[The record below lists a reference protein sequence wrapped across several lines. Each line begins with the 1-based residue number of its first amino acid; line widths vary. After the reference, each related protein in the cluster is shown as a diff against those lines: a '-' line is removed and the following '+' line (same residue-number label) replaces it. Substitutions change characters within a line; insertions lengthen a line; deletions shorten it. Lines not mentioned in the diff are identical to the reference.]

1 MLKYLALILI
11 LLSSS
16 TAYAEWTEVVENV
29 DGSKLYVDVETIRK
43 HDGYVYFWNLNDFLE
58 PIDDSLSAV
67 VYWQGDCKIFKLLG
81 LSFSEH
87 KEPMGEGVGDIETI
101 PDNENEWFYPAPNS
115 SMYIVLDFVCDRAK

>member
-87 KEPMGEGVGDIETI
+87 KEPMGEGTGDVQEPVEKGWIYYPPNSPIETLLK
-101 PDNENEWFYPAPNS
+101 S
-115 SMYIVLDFVCDRAK
+115 VCDWVK